1 MNHVVYIYW
10 YIHGSVNSPPKS
22 VAESGV
28 RRGGWEPG
36 QSQWQ
41 KCLPEPMATT
51 EVRDRYGT
59 GTEQVGTGTG
69 QVRDRF
75 GKGTGQVRD
84 RYGTGTGQVRDRYGT
99 GTGQVRNRYG
109 TGTEQVYGY
118 LSRRCTRSPV
128 HLRKQL
134 KDTCRYL
141 FRTSSV
147 PDPYNTEQ
155 PKQSH
160 IESKSR
166 QKRPEKRGMNGYQ
179 VITSKQS
186 LCFDT
191 AFHPIKATPNTSYKS
206 RF

>member
-1 MNHVVYIYW
+1 MLART
-10 YIHGSVNSPPKS
+10 HGHNR
-22 VAESGV
+22 GTGQV
-28 RRGGWEPG
+28 RN
-36 QSQWQ
+36 
-41 KCLPEPMATT
+41 
-51 EVRDRYGT
+51 RYGT
-59 GTEQVGTGTG
+59 GRDRYWTGTG
-69 QVRDRF
+69 QVRERY
-75 GKGTGQVRD
+75 GTSTGQVRD

-191 AFHPIKATPNTSYKS
+191 AFHPIKATPKHKLQESILVTVSATCFCHSSCQGSIPVLTS